1 MDSIAPAT
9 PNRTTLT
16 AQQLLAA
23 DRLPLHR
30 RLHVAI
36 SCAIRVLRTG
46 RTWQHEAVEGYMRAH
61 RDGVDAGLYLAAQS
75 LAEHNVITAPVAKR
89 LAPHL
94 TLVSGGAR

>member
-1 MDSIAPAT
+1 MGQSSS
-9 PNRTTLT
+9 TTLT

-23 DRLPLHR
+23 DRLPLRR
-30 RLHVAI
+30 RLYVAV
-36 SCAIRVLRTG
+36 SCAVRVLRTG

-61 RDGVDAGLYLAAQS
+61 RDGVDAGLHLAAQS
-75 LAEHNVITAPVAKR
+75 LVEHDMIAAPVAAK